1 MGLCG
6 RGAPSLPND
15 MARNLVLSV
24 IKALHFGSFEKEV
37 STHSLVL
44 MLSRLGDPE
53 PLHLP

>member
-15 MARNLVLSV
+15 LARNLVLSV
-24 IKALHFGSFEKEV
+24 IKALHFGCFEKGV

>member
-6 RGAPSLPND
+6 RGAPNLPND
-15 MARNLVLSV
+15 LARNLVLSV
-24 IKALHFGSFEKEV
+24 IKALHFGSFEKGV

-44 MLSRLGDPE
+44 MLSRLGDPK